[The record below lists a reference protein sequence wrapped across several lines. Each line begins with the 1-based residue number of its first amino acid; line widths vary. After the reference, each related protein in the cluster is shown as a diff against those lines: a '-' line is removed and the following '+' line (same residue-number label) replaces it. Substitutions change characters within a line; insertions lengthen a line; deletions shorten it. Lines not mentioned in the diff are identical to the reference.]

1 MGNSAL
7 SALHLL
13 LYDRRKQYMNFL
25 ENKKCLDELD
35 RISDNIKKL
44 ITEEA
49 DALYSKNSLLRDRL
63 SNIRALTDGVKD
75 DD

>member
-1 MGNSAL
+1 
-7 SALHLL
+7 
-13 LYDRRKQYMNFL
+13 MNFL

>member
-1 MGNSAL
+1 MGNSAS

-25 ENKKCLDELD
+25 ENQKCLDELD